1 MAGQD
6 QYAGFR
12 EFVLSRGQE
21 LSRAAY
27 LLTGDHQGAED
38 LLQEALAKTARSTAH
53 SPIEATRPASRSETV
68 TPWPHSMRA
77 VA

>member
-12 EFVLSRGQE
+12 EFVLSRGQA

-27 LLTGDHQGAED
+27 LLTGDHQAAED
-38 LLQEALAKTARSTAH
+38 LLQEALTRTVRHRTGRAGPT
-53 SPIEATRPASRSETV
+53 SPTT
-68 TPWPHSMRA
+68 
-77 VA
+77 